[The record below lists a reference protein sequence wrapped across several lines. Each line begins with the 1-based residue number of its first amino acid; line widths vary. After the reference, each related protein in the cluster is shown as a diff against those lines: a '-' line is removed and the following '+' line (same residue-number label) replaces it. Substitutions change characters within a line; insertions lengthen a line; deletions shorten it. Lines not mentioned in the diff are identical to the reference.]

1 MIPIPP
7 PETRVTE
14 IADIIQSVLA
24 PVFLLAGIGG
34 FLNVLTGRLA
44 RMVDRARAVEPKL
57 LQSRAAEH
65 DRLLQELRMI
75 DRRMAL
81 VGRAIW
87 LTVLAA
93 VFICFVV
100 ILLFAGS
107 LFSGHYGRAV
117 AVLFMLCMVFLGS
130 GFAFF
135 LIETRIGARAVRIR
149 NALLE
154 HEAEE
159 RD

>member
-1 MIPIPP
+1 MIPLPP

-14 IADIIQSVLA
+14 VADIIQSVLA

-44 RMVDRARAVEPKL
+44 RMVDRARDIEPKL
-57 LQSRAAEH
+57 LKSRGVEH
-65 DRLLQELRMI
+65 DLLLQELRRI

-81 VGRAIW
+81 VTRALW

-93 VFICFVV
+93 LLVCFVV
-100 ILLFAGS
+100 ILLFAGA
-107 LFSGHYGRAV
+107 LVSGQFGRAIS
-117 AVLFMLCMVFLGS
+117 VLFMICMLLLGA

-135 LIETRIGARAVRIR
+135 LIETRIGARSVRVR

-154 HEAEE
+154 HQAEE
-159 RD
+159 QP

>member
-1 MIPIPP
+1 MLPIPP

-44 RMVDRARAVEPKL
+44 RMVDRAREVEPKL
-57 LQSRAAEH
+57 LKSRGSEH
-65 DRLLQELRMI
+65 DRLLQEIRRI
-75 DRRMAL
+75 DRRMVLVSRAL
-81 VGRAIW
+81 W

-93 VFICFVV
+93 LLVCFVV
-100 ILLFAGS
+100 ILLFAGT
-107 LFSGHYGRAV
+107 LVSGQFGRAIS
-117 AVLFMLCMVFLGS
+117 VLFILCMCLLGL

-135 LIETRIGARAVRIR
+135 LIETRIGARSVRVH
-149 NALLE
+149 NEVLT
-154 HEAEE
+154 HEEE
-159 RD
+159 KQG